1 MKKIKT
7 LLAAIALGVAT
18 GCSNGSAAK
27 TTGSKSFSKSA
38 TGYGGE
44 LNVDVTV
51 EDGKITDIALGDNH
65 ETNVVIDRAF
75 PVIRDR
81 IIEANSPA
89 VDSVSAA
96 TFSSYAVKQA
106 VADALEEAGVIGPAQ
121 GSKPRDVYLKP
132 EDLGLDQEDF

>member
-7 LLAAIALGVAT
+7 LLVAIALGVAT
-18 GCSNGSAAK
+18 GCSTSTGSSAN
-27 TTGSKSFSKSA
+27 TTGSKTISKSA
-38 TGYGGE
+38 TGYGGK

-65 ETNVVIDRAF
+65 ETNVIIDRAF

-81 IIEANSPA
+81 IIKANSPA

-96 TFSSYAVKQA
+96 TFSSHAVKQA
-106 VADALEEAGVIGPAQ
+106 VADALKEAGVTYEGEVTKDASSFSQ
-121 GSKPRDVYLKP
+121 KKLKM
-132 EDLGLDQEDF
+132 